1 MLDPTPGGYV
11 FVGNA
16 EGAHRGILK
25 VMSELYSISR
35 LDSKTPIPAWQV
47 GGTPMKGQK
56 SQVTSGCL
64 TLRLNPGVLPV
75 MRLNARLK
83 AACDV

>member
-16 EGAHRGILK
+16 EGAHLGILK

-47 GGTPMKGQK
+47 GGTPMKGHK
-56 SQVTSGCL
+56 S
-64 TLRLNPGVLPV
+64 
-75 MRLNARLK
+75 
-83 AACDV
+83 